1 MPKMF
6 FATLGT
12 ETNTF
17 SPIPTGWNAW
27 ESFLLVHSDDRDSGV
42 MDPAAYFGPLA
53 EKRGWEVSRGLLAY
67 ATPAGLTPKPVYEC
81 LRDELLSDLK
91 AAIPIDGVM
100 LLLHGAMVAGDYD
113 DCEGDLLTHIRKIT
127 GPDIPVGAVLD
138 LHANVSGQ
146 MLQQASVLVG
156 YKEYPHTDIYQRL
169 EDLFHIVADAAEG
182 KTRPVMHS
190 FDLPIIGGSY
200 HTNEEPM
207 QGFVRE
213 MEELEKQDAVL
224 NVWLA
229 HGFEYG
235 DVPFLG
241 VRMVVITDK
250 DLALAENIAEKMGRK
265 FYAMRREALS
275 MPGTMESCLEKAMAA
290 PKGPVTIADTAD
302 NAGGGAPSDS
312 TFFLAEMI
320 ARKIENAGIASI
332 WDPVAVSLC
341 EDVGIGAS
349 LPLRIGGKIG
359 PASGNPVDVM
369 ATVMGLAD
377 DVLQALGGSQMSM
390 GHCAAIK
397 VHLNSDHIRN
407 AFPETGID
415 VILSQHRTQ
424 PVAPNIFSELGVDPT
439 RKKILVVKSN
449 QHFYAAFEPISTE
462 ILYAGGK
469 GALQSDM
476 TTIPYERVD
485 TKQFWPFVENPF
497 TEET

>member
-1 MPKMF
+1 MKMF

-27 ESFLLVHSDDRDSGV
+27 NSFLLVHGNEPIQGT
-42 MDPAAYFGPLA
+42 MDPAAYFRPIA
-53 EKRGWEVSRGLLAY
+53 EQRNWEISRGLLAY
-67 ATPAGLTPKPVYEC
+67 ATPAGLTPQLVYES

-91 AAIPIDGVM
+91 AAMPVDGVM
-100 LLLHGAMVAGDYD
+100 LLLHGAMVAGGYD
-113 DCEGDLLTHIRKIT
+113 DCEGDLLKHIRQVV

-138 LHANVSGQ
+138 LHANMSDQ

-169 EDLFHIVADAAEG
+169 EDLFYIVADAAEG
-182 KTRPVMHS
+182 KAQPVMHS
-190 FDLPIIGGSY
+190 FALPIIGGSY
-200 HTNEEPM
+200 HTNKEPM
-207 QGFVRE
+207 QRFVRE

-235 DVPFLG
+235 DVPFIG
-241 VRMVVITDK
+241 VRMVVITDNNPV
-250 DLALAENIAEKMGRK
+250 LAEEIAEKMGRK

-275 MPGTMESCLEKAMAA
+275 MPDTMDSCLDKAKAA
-290 PKGPVTIADTAD
+290 PKGPITIADTSD

-332 WDPVAVSLC
+332 WDPVAVSIC
-341 EDVGIGAS
+341 EDAGLGAC
-349 LPLRIGGKIG
+349 LPLRIGGKLG
-359 PASGNPVDVM
+359 PASGNPVDV
-369 ATVMGLAD
+369 TVTVIGLAEN
-377 DVLQALGGSQMSM
+377 VQQELGGAQMSM
-390 GHCAAIK
+390 GRCAAIK
-397 VHLNSDHIRN
+397 IHPGTDHPRDGS
-407 AFPETGID
+407 PENGID
-415 VILSQHRTQ
+415 VILSQHRIQ
-424 PVAPNIFSELGVDPT
+424 PVAPNIFSELGIDPT

-449 QHFYAAFEPISTE
+449 QHFYAAFEPISME
-462 ILYAGGK
+462 ILYAGGM

-476 TTIPYERVD
+476 TTIPYKRVD
-485 TKQFWPFVENPF
+485 TKRYWPFAENPF
-497 TEET
+497 TRET